1 MKEIEKIEKALEIIA
16 NAKKDGIK
24 AFECLISE
32 NGSSTRTT
40 IVYPRVKVGCDD
52 YEFIYA
58 LFTNYSLQRSSTQFV
73 FEVSRRRRGPQYQ
86 RSTGDNPLQE
96 IFAF

>member
-1 MKEIEKIEKALEIIA
+1 MNEEAIRLHLMRVFALKELLE
-16 NAKKDGIK
+16 DRSDLVE
-24 AFECLISE
+24 AF
-32 NGSSTRTT
+32 
-40 IVYPRVKVGCDD
+40 
-52 YEFIYA
+52 
-58 LFTNYSLQRSSTQFV
+58 FTNYSLQGSSEFV

>member
-1 MKEIEKIEKALEIIA
+1 MTHVEV
-16 NAKKDGIK
+16 NG
-24 AFECLISE
+24 AFVIYSLQ
-32 NGSSTRTT
+32 GSSTQ
-40 IVYPRVKVGCDD
+40 
-52 YEFIYA
+52 
-58 LFTNYSLQRSSTQFV
+58 LV

>member
-1 MKEIEKIEKALEIIA
+1 MTVDNIII
-16 NAKKDGIK
+16 NTNVDCGKK
-24 AFECLISE
+24 
-32 NGSSTRTT
+32 
-40 IVYPRVKVGCDD
+40 KVG
-52 YEFIYA
+52 EAA
-58 LFTNYSLQRSSTQFV
+58 LKRMEQINYRLQGSSTQFV